1 MSVFIYVILV
11 HKHKSYYLTIA
22 VQINGLVI
30 KKTDNFNVLLLTF
43 NQI

>member
-30 KKTDNFNVLLLTF
+30 KKTDNLNV
-43 NQI
+43 

>member
-30 KKTDNFNVLLLTF
+30 KKTDNLNVLLLTF